1 MKYILLLTL
10 SLFICISAH
19 AEERYL
25 LSDEYRTCIEIA
37 CYARDNRV
45 RIGECYDK
53 EYNRLTMILNN
64 TLKKIIEVL
73 YEKGDHESIRRLKD
87 TQISWKYYSHMDKEY
102 LNGELGI
109 WWGFAAGE
117 WALYITTER
126 IIDLK
131 NILNEKPLNSN
142 LIETYRYTEDIE
154 AGFPSPNFIDCME
167 AGGSNFAV
175 LLSCAERES
184 KIQEDLLDRAY
195 EDKREELRELAAEA
209 PDSLYC
215 LYRHPDFVQAQQ
227 AWDGYFTFVMI
238 FYNGLDRPDAKLRGM
253 VWGIYA
259 NARRACQ
266 IKNINNFDCYTSF

>member
-1 MKYILLLTL
+1 
-10 SLFICISAH
+10 
-19 AEERYL
+19 
-25 LSDEYRTCIEIA
+25 
-37 CYARDNRV
+37 
-45 RIGECYDK
+45 
-53 EYNRLTMILNN
+53 
-64 TLKKIIEVL
+64 
-73 YEKGDHESIRRLKD
+73 
-87 TQISWKYYSHMDKEY
+87 
-102 LNGELGI
+102 
-109 WWGFAAGE
+109 
-117 WALYITTER
+117 
-126 IIDLK
+126 
-131 NILNEKPLNSN
+131 
-142 LIETYRYTEDIE
+142 
-154 AGFPSPNFIDCME
+154 ME

-238 FYNGLDRPDAKLRGM
+238 FYNGLDRPDAKLRGR

-266 IKNINNFDCYTSF
+266 IKNINNFDCSTSF